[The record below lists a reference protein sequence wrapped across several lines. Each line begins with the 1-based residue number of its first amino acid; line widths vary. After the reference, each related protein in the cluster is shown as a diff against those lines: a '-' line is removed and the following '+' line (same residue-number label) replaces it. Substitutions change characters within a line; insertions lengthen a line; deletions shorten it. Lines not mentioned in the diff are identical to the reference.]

1 MTSLRPRKSGSFVH
15 WMRLFFYFGLSF
27 IEIMRKRKGKER
39 KIRLLKNLTPF
50 CIHLHKLPLLSL
62 VFPKIQ
68 TKATESIFV
77 YFNVL
82 SLLSPFRYVRYLDIF
97 VWLWAKR
104 EGQLTIESAPEGP
117 QQIHLSSCQRIQKT
131 Y

>member
-1 MTSLRPRKSGSFVH
+1 M
-15 WMRLFFYFGLSF
+15 
-27 IEIMRKRKGKER
+27 
-39 KIRLLKNLTPF
+39 LKKLAPF

-117 QQIHLSSCQRIQKT
+117 QQIHCLLVKGSKDVLTCQRIRKGVLKKIHLDLALA
-131 Y
+131 YA